1 MPDGMIVPATTI
13 YFGTAALLG
22 IGGLLVAALGL
33 RTRGRSRRICLV
45 AAVPALAMAVA
56 YVFMGME
63 WVTVTTAGREQSVMR
78 FVGYTLAIAAFVYV
92 IRVLLDL
99 SRRTTLVL
107 VVVLWLQPWFS
118 LSSWVAPEP
127 LATLS
132 SLGALVGTLLGAYA
146 LFVPITR
153 RAGAVTGESRL
164 LYAKLRNLF
173 VLCTGLLVVQALIS
187 EQAFGLTNLFVGQI
201 AASYIDLVLELG
213 IGLLVLS
220 GRDAFETGET
230 EQPGDEP
237 STDSERETVTAE
249 PVASGDR

>member
-1 MPDGMIVPATTI
+1 MPDGMVVPATTI

-22 IGGLLVAALGL
+22 IGGLLVAVLGL
-33 RTRGRSRRICLV
+33 RTRGRSQRICLV

-56 YVFMGME
+56 YVFMGLE
-63 WVTVTTAGREQSVMR
+63 LVTVTTAGREQSVMR
-78 FVGYTLAIAAFVYV
+78 FVGYTLAIGAFVYV
-92 IRVLLDL
+92 VRALLDL
-99 SRRTTLVL
+99 SRRAALVL
-107 VVVLWLQPWFS
+107 TVVLLLQPWFA
-118 LSSWVAPEP
+118 LGSWVTPEP
-127 LATLS
+127 LASLL
-132 SLGALVGTLLGAYA
+132 SLGSLVGTLLGAYA

-187 EQAFGLTNLFVGQI
+187 EQSLGLTNLFVGQL

-220 GRDAFETGET
+220 GHSAFESGSA
-230 EQPGDEP
+230 EQPGDGQ
-237 STDSERETVTAE
+237 STETGQTVHGEQA
-249 PVASGDR
+249 ASGDD